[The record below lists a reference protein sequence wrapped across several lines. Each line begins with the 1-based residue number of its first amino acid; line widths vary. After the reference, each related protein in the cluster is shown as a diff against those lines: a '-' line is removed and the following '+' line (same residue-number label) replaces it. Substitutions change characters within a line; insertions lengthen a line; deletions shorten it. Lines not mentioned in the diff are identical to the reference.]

1 MVNKRPTQQL
11 SRVALMIYSF
21 LCFWNPAPAAVV
33 WSGTPLRARARPGSP
48 RCQWRRRCPCYSRWC
63 SSRTRGQPP
72 GISEQCQAGICNIYG
87 NNNAMWSAQ
96 TYGCSWRR
104 RGWTG
109 WQSAPRWSCLP
120 APRSCRPWRRGS
132 PLAGRG
138 MAAQMG
144 VNNAFLLTR
153 ECCHL
158 RVYWMV
164 FDAVI
169 TLNRED
175 NCMRLISW
183 C

>member
-1 MVNKRPTQQL
+1 
-11 SRVALMIYSF
+11 
-21 LCFWNPAPAAVV
+21 
-33 WSGTPLRARARPGSP
+33 
-48 RCQWRRRCPCYSRWC
+48 
-63 SSRTRGQPP
+63 
-72 GISEQCQAGICNIYG
+72 
-87 NNNAMWSAQ
+87 MWSAQ
-96 TYGCSWRR
+96 TCGCSWRR

-120 APRSCRPWRRGS
+120 APRSCTPWRRGS
-132 PLAGRG
+132 PPAGRG

-169 TLNRED
+169 TLNWED
-175 NCMRLISW
+175 NCKRLILWWFWKVLHITFNNLKNQKGCEAQLAHVYIITWPYYPWSLLTGHW
-183 C
+183 YTCPSFHAGQYNFVTWGHHLNAQNAFLLHGHYTSTNPSYNQAAL